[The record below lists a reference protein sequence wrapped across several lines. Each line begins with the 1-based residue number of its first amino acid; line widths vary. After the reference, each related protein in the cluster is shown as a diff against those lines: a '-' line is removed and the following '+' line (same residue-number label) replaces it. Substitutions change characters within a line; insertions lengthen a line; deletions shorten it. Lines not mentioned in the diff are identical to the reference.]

1 MKKIVIALTVC
12 LAALAGCAN
21 VAQDESLAE
30 AEANTAEFRLS
41 EPDENQD
48 SEAGEPATDSA
59 PVDEPEGNPSFYE
72 ELPDGR
78 AFFDMFAE
86 PAVMLQFQ
94 PIEPGEELVVLHTN
108 HGDITL
114 RLFPDEAPLSVE
126 NFLTHARDGY
136 YDGVIFHRVIQD
148 FMIQGGDPDGTGM
161 GGDSI
166 WGEPF
171 FVKPMIFKVFGETFD
186 DEDMLLELPSINLKH
201 FRGALAMA
209 HAGGSMGSQFYIVQN
224 PHAHPHAREIMEMI
238 TMELAEFG
246 EVPEGYILTMEE
258 VAELYE
264 IHGGTPH
271 LDWWWE
277 FGMSHIVFGHVVEG
291 MDIVDAIAAVDVDQG
306 QRPLEDVVI
315 ERISFVIYE

>member
-1 MKKIVIALTVC
+1 MKKIAIAITVC

-21 VAQDESLAE
+21 TEGVESLAE
-30 AEANTAEFRLS
+30 AEANSSEYQLRAAT
-41 EPDENQD
+41 EPDEAVADYEPSD
-48 SEAGEPATDSA
+48 S
-59 PVDEPEGNPSFYE
+59 PEGNPSYY

-78 AFFDMFAE
+78 AFFDMFEE
-86 PAVMLQFQ
+86 PAVMLQFS

-114 RLFPDEAPLSVE
+114 RLFRDEAPLSVE

-136 YDGVIFHRVIQD
+136 YDGVTFHRILQN

-161 GGDSI
+161 GGASI

-171 FVKPMIFKVFGETFD
+171 FVLPMASQLFGETFD
-186 DEDMLLELPSINLKH
+186 DEEILLELPSINLKH

-224 PHAHPHAREIMEMI
+224 PFAHPHIREQMDAII
-238 TMELAEFG
+238 SALSEFG
-246 EVPEGYILTMEE
+246 EVPDGFVQTMDT
-258 VAELYE
+258 VARLYE
-264 IHGGTPH
+264 EHGGTPH

-277 FGMSHIVFGHVVEG
+277 FGMAHPVFGHVVEG
-291 MDIVDAIAAVDVDQG
+291 LDVVDAIAAVEVDQSG
-306 QRPLEDVVI
+306 RPAADVII
-315 ERISFVIYE
+315 ESISFIVYE